1 MKKRPVKKYVV
12 DVGPRD
18 NSAER
23 DDEQSCDG
31 IFHNLFAL
39 YWCSTKRQIRWR
51 QLLFLDR
58 FRRTIRTITLV
69 KFGSEMGV
77 VLNLFAQLA
86 KLKIRHRHFRT
97 HQNDQ
102 LTAHIRGRSIPEK
115 RPDVRESI
123 ENRNS
128 FDVFLLTVSDQT
140 TQNDCSSIGSGN
152 ICSYITRGDVRNC
165 VSVYDC

>member
-1 MKKRPVKKYVV
+1 MKKRPVKKYLV
-12 DVGPRD
+12 DVGPRN

-39 YWCSTKRQIRWR
+39 YRCSPKRQIRWR

-58 FRRTIRTITLV
+58 FWRTIRTVTLV

-77 VLNLFAQLA
+77 VFDLLAQLA

-128 FDVFLLTVSDQT
+128 FNVLLLTVSDQA
-140 TQNDCSSIGSGN
+140 TQNDCRSTGSGN
-152 ICSYITRGDVRNC
+152 ICSYVTCGNVWN
-165 VSVYDC
+165 